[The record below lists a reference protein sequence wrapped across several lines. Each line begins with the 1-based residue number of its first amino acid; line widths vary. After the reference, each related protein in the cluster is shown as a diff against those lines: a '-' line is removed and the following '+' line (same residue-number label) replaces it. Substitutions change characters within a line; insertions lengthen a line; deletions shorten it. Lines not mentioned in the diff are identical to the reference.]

1 MRYRKIILPGLIII
15 IMVAAFY
22 TFNLKKYISPT
33 GLFPDDFKTVCV
45 NRGDVLA
52 SVEAQGIIEPENE
65 VLLLS
70 PTTSLIKKIQKV
82 PGSRVN
88 RGDVILYL
96 ETRGVEEQI
105 EKLEEQ
111 LEVKRNNLEK
121 NRLNARSTKLDLD
134 YNVEIKKLRIASIKS
149 DLADKTQLLEVGGI
163 SPAGVDKTKQ
173 ELVLAEKDLQNVE
186 ERNLIRLKQLQADE
200 QGLLLDLRIQQRQ
213 LESLQELLTKL
224 TVRAPSSGIIM
235 SVQGRE
241 GERVNADQL
250 LVRMSDLSTYKVI
263 GSIGEQSAD
272 LIKTGKTVYTVL
284 DHEKLTGKIGNIMP
298 MIQNNKVQFDVFL
311 EQSNHPKLLPNL
323 KVELMVV
330 QERRDSLLRIPVSE
344 IFEKGDK
351 HSVFV
356 INNTKAIRKE
366 IITGLKGQ
374 DFLEIVEGVIEGDC
388 IIISDISRFKHLQEF
403 DIKRP

>member
-22 TFNLKKYISPT
+22 AFNLKKYISPT

-374 DFLEIVEGVIEGDC
+374 DFLEIVEGVSEGDC